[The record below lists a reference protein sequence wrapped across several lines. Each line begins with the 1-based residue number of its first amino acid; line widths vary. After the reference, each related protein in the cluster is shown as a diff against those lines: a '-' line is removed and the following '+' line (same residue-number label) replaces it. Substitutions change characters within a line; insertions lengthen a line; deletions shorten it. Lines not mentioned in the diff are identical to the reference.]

1 MEALKNKYA
10 QQLIDSVEFLK
21 QLCELAKDIRQME
34 KYGEPEKPKE
44 DGKKVLTRLFEQVK
58 STKTPIMVKKVSEV
72 K

>member
-58 STKTPIMVKKVSEV
+58 STKTSIMVKKVSEV